1 MSQFSQFERKLAN
14 SLDSLPLIRQAL
26 KTGYQYFNY
35 LISFNAKSFESHD
48 KVFISER
55 FSKKV
60 NFFGYYD
67 KSPWSV
73 NGNYLLFHEYN
84 DETQFVDIVLR
95 DIKTSNNK
103 TIGNSSLWN
112 WQQGSMLQWWPNS
125 NHIAYN
131 KVLDSDKFGAVICEL
146 DGNIVKS
153 YHYPI
158 QAISPKG
165 DFFVSINY
173 SRLAILRPDYGYNT
187 KSSNF
192 PRSLDLQ
199 NDGLWVVNSKTGSG
213 SLIITLLE
221 LSNNTID
228 HTSSTDINFITD
240 LCNNL
245 NFRIN
250 PQSGFGI
257 FEYKDMIC

>member
-158 QAISPKG
+158 QAI
-165 DFFVSINY
+165 
-173 SRLAILRPDYGYNT
+173 
-187 KSSNF
+187 
-192 PRSLDLQ
+192 
-199 NDGLWVVNSKTGSG
+199 
-213 SLIITLLE
+213 
-221 LSNNTID
+221 
-228 HTSSTDINFITD
+228 
-240 LCNNL
+240 
-245 NFRIN
+245 
-250 PQSGFGI
+250 
-257 FEYKDMIC
+257 